1 MTFLLLPDNFYIK
14 LSTFTECRTGIR
26 FCLGSLTSTQKNN
39 EISTFS
45 FSPTDRKTSCGVIL
59 TVVTY
64 AGTGTGSSL
73 GCRRVGALAAASWGC
88 AGRFYCA
95 DGADVT
101 DVFSELAP
109 LIAAIAMDTS
119 QLCEIQLDIFRY
131 SDSMG
136 LVSYAGIPVGKC
148 GESSVEDS
156 RSQPNCHC
164 W

>member
-14 LSTFTECRTGIR
+14 PSTFTECRTGIR
-26 FCLGSLTSTQKNN
+26 FRLGSLISTQKNN
-39 EISTFS
+39 GISTFS

-64 AGTGTGSSL
+64 PVSGTGSSL
-73 GCRRVGALAAASWGC
+73 GSRRMGALAAASWGC

-95 DGADVT
+95 DGT
-101 DVFSELAP
+101 DVFSESAP

-119 QLCEIQLDIFRY
+119 QLSEIQLDMLRY

-136 LVSYAGIPVGKC
+136 LVSYAGMPVGKC
-148 GESSVEDS
+148 GESSGEDS
-156 RSQPNCHC
+156 RSQPSCHC
-164 W
+164 